1 MKGSLPP
8 IRIRHE
14 EGVALVMVLVTNIL
28 LLALGGAL
36 VTLTMTESRIA
47 THYRGSMEVFFAA
60 DGVVEHVVS
69 GLRTVTDVDAL
80 LNGSIASAFVDGA
93 PEGTR
98 TVGSATLQLAALTN
112 VERCGSTAPC
122 GDAAMDEITEE
133 RPSGRN
139 NPRWQLYAYG
149 SWGDLTGTAPGE
161 PQVYVV
167 AWVGDDPDENDA
179 DPLRDGAEGAPGHGA
194 IALRVHAY
202 GARGERRAIDAVI
215 TGMPGSPRVA
225 AWTER

>member
-1 MKGSLPP
+1 MAN
-8 IRIRHE
+8 RIRRE
-14 EGVALVMVLVTNIL
+14 DGVALVMVLVANTL

-36 VTLTMTESRIA
+36 VTLTMTEARIV
-47 THYRGSMEVFFAA
+47 THYRDSMEVFFAA

-69 GLRTVTDVDAL
+69 GMRTVIDVDAL

-98 TVGSATLQLAALTN
+98 TVGNAILELDALTN
-112 VERCGSTAPC
+112 VERCGSTARC
-122 GDAAMDEITEE
+122 DEVAMDAITEE

-139 NPRWQLYAYG
+139 NPRWQLYAHG
-149 SWGDLTGTAPGE
+149 SWGDLIETAPGG

-167 AWVGDDPDENDA
+167 AWVADDPAENDS

-202 GARGERRAIDAVI
+202 GARGERRVIDAVI
-215 TGMPGSPRVA
+215 TGVPGSPRVT
-225 AWTER
+225 AWTERR